1 MMASLRKGRNVVL
14 RDQSYF
20 TYRTPHGLI
29 TIGVCD
35 GFITAI
41 ALGIVKMP
49 GENRAC
55 ELSNLCATQLLEYF
69 AGRRTAF
76 DLPLKPQGS
85 EFQNKVW
92 SALQRIPYGQ
102 TRTTAEIAEAID
114 CPESYRM
121 VGIAIR
127 KNPIIILIPAHRIVG
142 ANGKVPGTDK
152 QAQRRAAF
160 LELERRFA

>member
-1 MMASLRKGRNVVL
+1 
-14 RDQSYF
+14 
-20 TYRTPHGLI
+20 
-29 TIGVCD
+29 
-35 GFITAI
+35 
-41 ALGIVKMP
+41 MP

-85 EFQNKVW
+85 EFQIKVW
-92 SALQRIPYGQ
+92 DALQRIPYGQ
-102 TRTTAEIAEAID
+102 TRTTAEIADAIG
-114 CPESYRM
+114 CPESFRM

-127 KNPIIILIPAHRIVG
+127 KNPIIILIPAHRVVG

>member
-1 MMASLRKGRNVVL
+1 MASRE
-14 RDQSYF
+14 QTYF

-29 TIGVCD
+29 TIGVTD
-35 GFITAI
+35 GTISAI
-41 ALGIVKMP
+41 SLGECKMP

-76 DLPLKPQGS
+76 DLPLAPKGTD
-85 EFQNKVW
+85 FQLKVW
-92 SALQRIPYGQ
+92 EALQRIPYGQ
-102 TRTTAEIAEAID
+102 TRTTAEIAEAIGSPD
-114 CPESYRM
+114 SYRM

-127 KNPIIILIPAHRIVG
+127 KNPIVILIPAHRVVG

-160 LELERRFA
+160 LELERRHA